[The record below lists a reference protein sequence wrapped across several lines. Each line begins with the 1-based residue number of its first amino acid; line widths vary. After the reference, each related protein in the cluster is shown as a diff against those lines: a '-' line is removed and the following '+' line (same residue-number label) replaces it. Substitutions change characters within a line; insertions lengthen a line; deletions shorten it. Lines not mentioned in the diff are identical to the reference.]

1 VTQDS
6 EHIWSAI
13 QIELRQAVPPDMYD
27 IWLAPLRLVEV
38 DGATV
43 LVEAPGELRAW
54 VAERFER
61 VLQTSAA
68 AVLGPHAT
76 VDVRSGA
83 TSRPGPRGAG
93 RRPLRDQLPDHD
105 RHDGESEP
113 IDALNPS
120 LTFERFVIGDSNR
133 LAHAAALA
141 VAELPGQA
149 YNPLFIYGP
158 PGVGKT
164 HLLHS
169 IGNYVRAFGGG
180 LTVRYTTV
188 ETFTNE
194 FVAALHGGDIDR
206 FKGRY
211 RHSDVLL
218 IDDVQFLASKVKTEE
233 EFFHT
238 FNALHDMGSQLVLTS
253 DRLPRGLAGV
263 EDRLRERFEAGLVT
277 AIAPPDL
284 PTRFAVLRKLVDQNP
299 FGAVPG
305 DVLEFLAERAPNM
318 RALHGALNRVVAYAS
333 LERRPLSADLVA
345 EKLGDLGDGPATGDH
360 PAGTRAPSTIEG
372 IQELVA
378 NAFAITTDDLLSAS
392 RAARVAW
399 PRQVAMYLA
408 REHTGHSLPEIG
420 RAFGGRNHTTVLH
433 ACRRTVRR
441 LQDDPDAADVVRSLT
456 DRLAA
461 PPANPGSL
469 RHD

>member
-1 VTQDS
+1 MTQDS

-54 VAERFER
+54 VAARFAR

-68 AVLGPHAT
+68 AVLGPQAT
-76 VDVRSGA
+76 VDVQSGA
-83 TSRPGPRGAG
+83 TSRPTPRGYG
-93 RRPLRDQLPDHD
+93 RRPTRDRPRD
-105 RHDGESEP
+105 RDEADSEP
-113 IDALNPS
+113 PDALNPS
-120 LTFERFVIGDSNR
+120 LTFEQFVIGDSNR

-141 VAELPGQA
+141 VAELPGHA

-180 LTVRYTTV
+180 LSVRYTTV

-194 FVAALHGGDIDR
+194 FVAALHGGHIDR

-253 DRLPRGLAGV
+253 DRLPRDLGGV

-333 LERRPLSADLVA
+333 LERRPLSADLAA
-345 EKLGDLGDGPATGDH
+345 EKLGDLAGTLAPGED
-360 PAGTRAPSTIEG
+360 PAGTLAPATTEG
-372 IQELVA
+372 IQQLVA
-378 NAFAITTDDLLSAS
+378 DTFAISTDDLLSTS

-399 PRQVAMYLA
+399 PRQLAMYLA
-408 REHTGHSLPEIG
+408 REYTGHSLSEIG
-420 RAFGGRNHTTVLH
+420 GAFGGRNHTTVLY

-441 LQDDPDAADVVRSLT
+441 LDEDSEAADVVRRLT
-456 DRLAA
+456 ERLGA
-461 PPANPGSL
+461 PPAHRGSL